1 MNQFF
6 DILPSRVIIQ
16 DLITYYGKQVYYS
29 VFAITKIKNMNSDN
43 YIGWGLLL
51 SNLFVSKTIKKI
63 YLLDNLL
70 PYINFQ
76 YDKVFFEVHNKFGLS
91 RTICTNIT
99 PLEILDY
106 EDNMGDNKFNGSFNS
121 NMLLEI
127 KIESNDKNN
136 ITDIKD
142 KIIGVTK
149 INDDVLLSD
158 ILEVYDINYNNNSN
172 LKIEYLD
179 LDSGDD
185 YEKNIIMQ
193 DLNNKG
199 IFEILEF
206 KST

>member
-1 MNQFF
+1 MNQLF
-6 DILPSRVIIQ
+6 DILPNRIIIQ
-16 DLITYYGKQVYYS
+16 DLITYYSKQAYYS

-51 SNLFVSKTIKKI
+51 SNLIISKTIKNI
-63 YLLDNLL
+63 YLLEKLL

-91 RTICTNIT
+91 RTICTKIT

-106 EDNMGDNKFNGSFNS
+106 EDNMGDDKFNGSFGS

-127 KIESNDKNN
+127 KIESGDKND

-158 ILEVYDINYNNNSN
+158 ILNVYKINYDNNSN

-185 YEKNIIMQ
+185 NEKNISII
-193 DLNNKG
+193 DLNDKG
-199 IFEILEF
+199 IFELLEF